1 MRGASKPRTLDPRR
15 SIEPVNHA
23 GHCDHLEVEI
33 SRFASAFDVADAS
46 LRVPSCPD
54 WSVEELAG
62 HLGFIHRWAEGLV
75 ATRAAE
81 RISGSEM
88 NLELGPVDAAWFRRG
103 GASLLATLRDA
114 DPAAAMWAWGPD
126 QHVSFWSRR
135 QLHETLVHRID
146 LELALGVA
154 SEIEVLVASDA
165 IDEFLVNLASAARF
179 SPRVREL
186 RGKGELV
193 RFTAT
198 DYPATWTIEL
208 LPEGFSLIETS
219 APSDAELSGPVTELL
234 TVLYRRRALD
244 VSNLLVTGDRSLVE
258 HWLENSALE

>member
-1 MRGASKPRTLDPRR
+1 
-15 SIEPVNHA
+15 VNHA
-23 GHCDHLEVEI
+23 EHCDHLEVEI
-33 SRFASAFDVADAS
+33 ERFARAFADADAS

-54 WSVEELAG
+54 WSVEELGG
-62 HLGFIHRWAEGLV
+62 HLGFIHRWAERLV

-81 RISGSEM
+81 RISGSGM
-88 NLELGPVDAAWFRRG
+88 NQEIAPVDVAWFRHG

-126 QHVSFWSRR
+126 QHVGFWSRR

-146 LELALGVA
+146 LELALDT
-154 SEIEVLVASDA
+154 IPEVETPVASDA

-179 SPRVREL
+179 SPKVRKL
-186 RGKGELV
+186 RGEGELV
-193 RFTAT
+193 RLTAT
-198 DYPATWTIEL
+198 DDSATWTIQL
-208 LPEGFSLIETS
+208 LPEGFSLSETS
-219 APSDAELSGPVTELL
+219 VPSDAELSGPVTELL